1 MRFSEVKKAIDEG
14 LVGNNPSL
22 YTGFRRLG
30 QHISIRRNAYHL
42 IGSNSGAGKSAFADN
57 FYVLNPIRWLIQQQA
72 EGKTDTKYKVYLWA
86 MERKKEHRYAKWVC
100 QRLFQKYGIL
110 LDVELLLT
118 LNTQR
123 NRMSQE
129 IYDKVMELEA
139 EIDSMGDM
147 IEVFERSNPTGVY
160 HHAQQLLLTNHG
172 KLVESVGEDGKP
184 IQINFNQE
192 GVPSVYKKEFKYNN
206 DKEIVVIYIDHLQV
220 LKGESRDKVQLGR
233 QGLVDKMDEYLLTLR
248 DKWSCMCVAVSQF
261 NRESHSLGR
270 RTGDLDL
277 APQENDFRDSSRPY
291 DSCDVAIGMLNPY
304 KYQDYQHLGYD
315 IHSFTSPFSGANM
328 FRALYVL
335 KNSFGADNIAFG
347 NLFYGENGMYKELPK
362 PAETNELQKFYD
374 IVKTAKGL
382 G

>member
-1 MRFSEVKKAIDEG
+1 MRFSEVKKVIDEG
-14 LVGNNPSL
+14 LAGNNPSL
-22 YTGFRRLG
+22 YTGFKRLG

-57 FYVLNPIRWLIQQQA
+57 FYILNPIRWLLKERA
-72 EGKTDTKYKVYLWA
+72 EGKTDVKYKVYLWA

-110 LDVELLLT
+110 MDVELLLT

-123 NRMSQE
+123 NRMPQE
-129 IYDKVMELEA
+129 LYDKVMELEA
-139 EIDSMGDM
+139 EIDAMGDM
-147 IEVFERSNPTGVY
+147 VEVFERDNPTGIY
-160 HHAQQLLLTNHG
+160 HVAKNLLLNNHG
-172 KLVESVGEDGKP
+172 TLVNSLDNNGQPIKLT
-184 IQINFNQE
+184 INNE
-192 GVPSVYKKEFKYNN
+192 VKYKKEFKYNN
-206 DKEIVVIYIDHLQV
+206 DREIVVIYIDHLQV
-220 LKGESRDKVQLGR
+220 LKGESRDKIQLSKKE
-233 QGLVDKMDEYLLTLR
+233 LVDKMDEYLHTLR

-261 NRESHSLGR
+261 NRESHQLGR

-304 KYQDYQHLGYD
+304 KYQDYSHLGYD
-315 IHSFTSPFSGANM
+315 IHAFTSPFSGANM

-362 PAETNELQKFYD
+362 PNEINELDKFYN
-374 IVKTAKGL
+374 IVKTAKGIS
-382 G
+382 